1 MLQQEVRT
9 HTGLLVVAKGQEVTH
24 PLLIRLQ
31 NFLQRRTIDDKVLVR
46 VPVTNDVQR
55 PGGGVVV
62 QFELFLFW
70 SERGVRR
77 PSNRTTTGSGLR
89 WRSRPKSCKINV
101 SASGLEG
108 FRSHGTSL

>member
-1 MLQQEVRT
+1 MLRQEVRT

-55 PGGGVVV
+55 PGAAG
-62 QFELFLFW
+62 
-70 SERGVRR
+70 
-77 PSNRTTTGSGLR
+77 
-89 WRSRPKSCKINV
+89 
-101 SASGLEG
+101 
-108 FRSHGTSL
+108 